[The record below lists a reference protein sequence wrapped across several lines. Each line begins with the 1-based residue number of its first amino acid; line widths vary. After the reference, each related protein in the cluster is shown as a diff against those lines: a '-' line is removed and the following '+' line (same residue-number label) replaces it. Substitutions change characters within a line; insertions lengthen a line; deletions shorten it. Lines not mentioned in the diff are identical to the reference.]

1 MLKKNFEFADGF
13 RPGSVPS
20 LIGAHFINE
29 IHSTRHAR
37 LLHMH
42 KDQLELFFV
51 CSGEGEY
58 IVNGCTYHVQKGD
71 LVICN
76 AGILHGEE
84 PSRQRRLRSYSIAL
98 TDVRV
103 KGLPDN
109 FLTAEKENPVIKCGA
124 YAKQLSQ
131 MMQLLYSLYLDP
143 RPMEQ
148 VCSHLALSILFLSY
162 NLIKHQYSKR
172 NIFSNAGLLA
182 SQIKRYLDE
191 HYSEALTLSSISR
204 ELNLS
209 EYYLAHIFKNEM
221 GLPPMQYVM
230 KRRMGEAQTLLMDT
244 DMPIAEISE
253 QIGYKDPWNFST
265 AFRKCVGLSPS
276 QYRKSFHEMEKKQ

>member
-1 MLKKNFEFADGF
+1 M
-13 RPGSVPS
+13 
-20 LIGAHFINE
+20 
-29 IHSTRHAR
+29 
-37 LLHMH
+37 
-42 KDQLELFFV
+42 
-51 CSGEGEY
+51 
-58 IVNGCTYHVQKGD
+58 VNGCTYHVQKGD

-84 PSRQRRLRSYSIAL
+84 PSQQRRIRSYSIAM

-109 FLTAEKENPVIKCGA
+109 FLTDEKENPVIKCGA
-124 YAKQLSQ
+124 YTEQLSQ
-131 MMQLLYSLYLDP
+131 MMQLLYSLYLEH
-143 RPMEQ
+143 RPMKQ
-148 VCSHLALSILFLSY
+148 VCNHLALSILLLSY
-162 NLIKHQYSKR
+162 NLINHQYSKR
-172 NIFSNAGLLA
+172 HVALNAGLLA
-182 SQIKRYLDE
+182 RQIKQYLDE
-191 HYSEALTLSSISR
+191 HYSEALTLSSVSR
-204 ELNLS
+204 ALNLS

-276 QYRKSFHEMEKKQ
+276 QYRKSFHEMAKEL